1 MTTERLMVCALSRGL
16 SLSDFE
22 NLTIGMIIDF
32 IITHDNMHDD
42 DEETE
47 KEAGQSDFDNF

>member
-1 MTTERLMVCALSRGL
+1 MVSALSRGL